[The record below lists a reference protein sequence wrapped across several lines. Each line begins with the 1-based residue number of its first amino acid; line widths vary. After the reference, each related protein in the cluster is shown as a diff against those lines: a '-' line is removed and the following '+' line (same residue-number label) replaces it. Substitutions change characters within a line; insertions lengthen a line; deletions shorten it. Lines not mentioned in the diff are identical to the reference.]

1 MVIEA
6 WKEIVTGS
14 PELYVGWGGLAIGLV
29 FGFVVFRTN
38 FCTMGSISDLLSFG
52 DYRRFRSWML
62 AIAVAIVGVG
72 LLQYLGVMNSADT
85 MYMTPNFGWAA
96 AIAGGLMFGVG
107 MVLAGGCLSKNLV
120 RAGGGDLRS
129 LVVLMVTG
137 LFAFMT
143 IGGLLGPLRVIIFSP
158 LIADL
163 TRFGL
168 QTQGTGEL
176 VSKFTGISADAAG
189 IVVLVAATLGLLF
202 YCFKDKDF
210 RISASHLVAGIVIGL
225 CVVAGWFLM
234 GLAYDDFATV
244 PVTPIS
250 LSFVRPTGDT
260 LEYLMRATALG
271 APGFGI
277 VTLAG
282 ALLGGLLGAL
292 STRSF
297 NLTTFANTSDTLRN
311 LSGAALMGVGGVLA
325 LGCTVGQG
333 LTGISTLA
341 MGSILA
347 TLAIVAGGV
356 IGIKLMERYA

>member
-1 MVIEA
+1 MIEV
-6 WKEIVTGS
+6 WKEIVISS
-14 PELYVGWGGLAIGLV
+14 PEFYVGWGGLAIGLV

-38 FCTMGSISDLLSFG
+38 FCTMGSISDLLTFG

-62 AIAVAIVGVG
+62 AIAVAILGVG
-72 LLQYLGVMNSADT
+72 ALQYLGVMNSADT
-85 MYMTPNFGWAA
+85 MYMTPNLGWAA
-96 AIAGGLMFGVG
+96 AIVGGLMFGIG
-107 MVLAGGCLSKNLV
+107 MVLSGGCLSKNLV

-129 LVVLMVTG
+129 LIVLIVTG

-143 IGGLLGPLRVIIFSP
+143 ISGLLGPLRLIIFGP
-158 LIADL
+158 VTTDL

-176 VSKFTGISADAAG
+176 VAKFTGMSTDMAG
-189 IVVLVAATLGLLF
+189 ILVLAIATLGLLV
-202 YCFKDKDF
+202 YCFKDKSF
-210 RISASHLVAGIVIGL
+210 RVSASHLTAGVVIGL

-234 GLAYDDFATV
+234 GLAYDDFATA
-244 PVTPIS
+244 PVAPIS
-250 LSFVRPTGDT
+250 LSYVRPTGDT
-260 LEYLMRATALG
+260 LEYLMRSTALG

-292 STRSF
+292 STSSF
-297 NLTTFANTSDTLRN
+297 NLTTFANTSDTTRN
-311 LSGAALMGVGGVLA
+311 LSGAALMGIGGVLA

-356 IGIKLMERYA
+356 IGLKAMEHFA